1 MQINKPVSKKPTM
14 DTIALIV
21 GYAVLLSA
29 TVVLIIVSFFWITD
43 KIAFRKYQKKGEK
56 RIMDYACDTE
66 IKFSDKLP
74 DIYKENNQEPIDIFI
89 VEYCEN

>member
-1 MQINKPVSKKPTM
+1 MNTV
-14 DTIALIV
+14 ALIV
-21 GYAVLLSA
+21 GYAALLS
-29 TVVLIIVSFFWITD
+29 TSIIIVIALWFVISD

-56 RIMDYACDTE
+56 RIMEYAYETE